1 MTAISTSGHPALRRT
16 RTGCPLDAKRCK
28 WHVVGVRCA
37 APIGTNEIWR
47 AIWLRWLDL
56 GRGRSSGRRFGEVT
70 ARPAPQDRRRV
81 RRLATF
87 GTRAL
92 GLARSL
98 SQLPKP
104 HQVFYVKSAPICLRQ
119 SSRLNVILFAF
130 PDHSRT
136 EKVSD
141 VSCLSRGLRRAP
153 VSDEAPR

>member
-56 GRGRSSGRRFGEVT
+56 GRGRSSGRRFDEVT

-98 SQLPKP
+98 SQLPKRATRMGWRGAMAVGRSLDLQP
-104 HQVFYVKSAPICLRQ
+104 LNPLDFHISQIWRHRIHHGYHSNVAP
-119 SSRLNVILFAF
+119 
-130 PDHSRT
+130 
-136 EKVSD
+136 
-141 VSCLSRGLRRAP
+141 
-153 VSDEAPR
+153 